1 METHGHAAT
10 LTPFQDCDDAAMA
23 ARDVVLV
30 AALAMLAVGVLRD
43 VIQSERDK
51 GPSGGPLGGTFR
63 PSWYLA
69 GGLLLALVAWGNWQS

>member
-1 METHGHAAT
+1 
-10 LTPFQDCDDAAMA
+10 MA

-63 PSWYLA
+63 PSSWPGFLKGLPWYLA